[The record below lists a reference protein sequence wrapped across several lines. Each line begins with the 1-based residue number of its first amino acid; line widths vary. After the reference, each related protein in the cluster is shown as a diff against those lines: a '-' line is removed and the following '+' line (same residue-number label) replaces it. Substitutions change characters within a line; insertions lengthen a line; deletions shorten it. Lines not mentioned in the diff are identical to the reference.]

1 MAHRLARPT
10 GRCGL
15 SPAERSGRNPTY
27 STSPPLVRA
36 RRRLGRVCGAGKG
49 GHLVVASAASLC
61 STTVV
66 TAALGFVFWAVAAHL
81 ATADEVGG
89 ASAVISAMQLIGTFG
104 TVGLNTLLIA
114 EGGRRRID
122 IKTLVVTGMSVASC
136 VALLGAVGYATVF
149 HFGLAK
155 SETLYSTLPGVL
167 LFAFGAAITAATIV
181 LDGALVGLLRG
192 SRQLWRNTVFSIT
205 KLLLLPVAAVTTGA
219 SAAAIYAVWFAGN
232 AVSVAALWAR
242 LKHPWT
248 WFLTRPSRRALR
260 GLGRTAAGHHWVNV
274 ATQLPRLALPIVVAT
289 QLSNEANAAFYA
301 ALLLVSFVWIVPNH
315 LATAMF
321 ALNAHNSSQLQSEL
335 RTAVRI
341 AGAVSI
347 LAAVGTPLL
356 ARPLLAIFGP
366 GYEQAQWCLVA
377 LGAATF
383 ASAAKSIYIAV
394 RRTQGAL
401 GRAAWA
407 AIIGTVLELLAA
419 EVGLKLAGLTGVG
432 IGFGAAMSLEVLF
445 FWPRIRAAQR
455 ATGDAFDWG
464 SGGGQP
470 WKAHDDVSPTIASS
484 AGRPP

>member
-1 MAHRLARPT
+1 
-10 GRCGL
+10 
-15 SPAERSGRNPTY
+15 
-27 STSPPLVRA
+27 
-36 RRRLGRVCGAGKG
+36 
-49 GHLVVASAASLC
+49 
-61 STTVV
+61 
-66 TAALGFVFWAVAAHL
+66 VAAHL

-122 IKTLVVTGMSVASC
+122 IKTLVVTGISVASC
-136 VALLGAVGYATVF
+136 VAVLGAVGYATAF
-149 HFGLAK
+149 HILLSK
-155 SETLYSTLPGVL
+155 SDTLYRSLPGTF
-167 LFAFGAAITAATIV
+167 LFALGAAITAATIV

-205 KLLLLPVAAVTTGA
+205 KLLLLPVAAVTIGA
-219 SAAAIYAVWFAGN
+219 SAATIYAVWFAGN
-232 AVSVAALWAR
+232 VVSVVALWAR
-242 LKHPWT
+242 LRDPWT
-248 WFLTRPSRRALR
+248 WFLTRPSRRALH
-260 GLGRTAAGHHWVNV
+260 GLGRAAAGHHWVNV
-274 ATQLPRLALPIVVAT
+274 ASQLPRLVLPIVVAT

-315 LATAMF
+315 LATAIF
-321 ALNAHNSSQLQSEL
+321 AVNAHNPSQLQLEL
-335 RTAVRI
+335 RTVVRI

-356 ARPLLAIFGP
+356 ARPLLAIFGR

-377 LGAATF
+377 LAAATF

-407 AIIGTVLELLAA
+407 AIFGTGLELLAA

-445 FWPRIRAAQR
+445 YWPRIWAAQR
-455 ATGDAFDWG
+455 STGDASDCS
-464 SGGGQP
+464 SGDRQP
-470 WKAHDDVSPTIASS
+470 WNQHNDVSSTIASS